1 MWLFVEAVK
10 LTKNAD
16 LDKYGCC
23 GYVIGFDSRSQFSLL
38 GGEWGK
44 NVVAFGVNNTLS
56 VHPDIRKKDILDFG
70 EGPTDV
76 LDDTTIK
83 I

>member
-1 MWLFVEAVK
+1 MK

-16 LDKYGCC
+16 LDKYGYC

-44 NVVAFGVNNTLS
+44 NVVSFGVSNSLS
-56 VHPDIRKKDILDFG
+56 VHADIRKKDILDLG

-76 LDDTTIK
+76 LNDTTIK